1 MKVIGLKE
9 TNLDAC
15 VSEAQHE
22 RIVIT
27 RNGKPVALVVGVAG
41 LDAEQLELGSN
52 PAFWELITQ
61 RRRQRNITRAQL
73 EKKVSRSA
81 KSETEATPQGLAS
94 APAGA
99 RKKRSRRRG

>member
-1 MKVIGLKE
+1 MKVIGLNE

-41 LDAEQLELGSN
+41 LDADQLELGSDQ
-52 PAFWELITQ
+52 AFWEWITQ
-61 RRRQRNITRAQL
+61 RRRQRTITRAQL
-73 EKKVSRSA
+73 EERIRQSTKRPPRA
-81 KSETEATPQGLAS
+81 AQQDPPPDTTD
-94 APAGA
+94 

>member
-1 MKVIGLKE
+1 MKVIGLNE

-15 VSEAQHE
+15 VSEPQHE

-27 RNGKPVALVVGVAG
+27 RNGKPVALVIGVAG
-41 LDAEQLELGSN
+41 LDGDQLELGSN

-61 RRRQRNITRAQL
+61 RRRQRTLTRAQL
-73 EKKVSRSA
+73 EQRIRQSA
-81 KSETEATPQGLAS
+81 KRPPRAAQQDVPPDTD
-94 APAGA
+94 

>member
-15 VSEAQHE
+15 VSEAQGE

-61 RRRQRNITRAQL
+61 RRRQRTITRSQL
-73 EKKVSRSA
+73 EEKIRQSVKRQ
-81 KSETEATPQGLAS
+81 PQAAQQGA
-94 APAGA
+94 APDTAA

>member
-1 MKVIGLKE
+1 MKVIGLDE

-41 LDAEQLELGSN
+41 LDADQLELGSN

-61 RRRQRNITRAQL
+61 RRRQGTITRAQL
-73 EKKVSRSA
+73 EKRIRQSA
-81 KSETEATPQGLAS
+81 ERPPRLTQQDVTPDTD
-94 APAGA
+94 

>member
-52 PAFWELITQ
+52 PAFWELITH
-61 RRRQRNITRAQL
+61 RRRQRTITRAQL
-73 EKKVSRSA
+73 AEKTGQSA
-81 KSETEATPQGLAS
+81 KRQPQAAQQGV
-94 APAGA
+94 APDTAA
-99 RKKRSRRRG
+99 RTKRSRRRG

>member
-27 RNGKPVALVVGVAG
+27 RNRKPVALVVGVAG

-52 PAFWELITQ
+52 PAFWELISQ
-61 RRRQRNITRAQL
+61 RRRQRTITRTQL
-73 EKKVSRSA
+73 EETIRQSA
-81 KSETEATPQGLAS
+81 KRKPQAAQEGVAPS
-94 APAGA
+94 AAA

>member
-22 RIVIT
+22 KIVIT

-41 LDAEQLELGSN
+41 LDAEQLELGSS
-52 PAFWELITQ
+52 PDFWKLITK
-61 RRRQRNITRAQL
+61 RRRQRTITRAQL
-73 EKKVSRSA
+73 EGRIRRVA
-81 KSETEATPQGLAS
+81 KAKPGAAEQGV
-94 APAGA
+94 APDTAA

>member
-1 MKVIGLKE
+1 MKVIGLNE

-41 LDAEQLELGSN
+41 LDADQLELGSN
-52 PAFWELITQ
+52 PAFWELIAQ
-61 RRRQRNITRAQL
+61 RRRQRTITRAQL
-73 EKKVSRSA
+73 EERIRQSA
-81 KSETEATPQGLAS
+81 KRPPRAAQQDVPPDTD
-94 APAGA
+94 